1 VFKPAR
7 FSGGTHPRSSKNTHS
22 CSTVVLDDFAAIRIP
37 MIMHNGPPSVCLV
50 KAGDLVEIGQLIGRA
65 DSPMAVP
72 IHASVSGKVRAIAD
86 EVAYS
91 GQLMTVVTIDN
102 DHQNKVHASVVPPVV
117 NDRNEFIQAIR
128 DSGLVGLGGA
138 GFPTYLK
145 LKPPAGKEPDTLVI
159 NAAECEPYVSSDN
172 RLCIENPVSII
183 RGVEQVMKFMS
194 IPLAR
199 IGIEDNKPEAI
210 AALRKALEERPAGSP
225 AIELVSLHT
234 RYPQGAEKMLIFA
247 LTGREIP
254 SGGLPH
260 DVRVMVM
267 NAGTAAFIANYLQ
280 TGMPLVRRTVTLD
293 GGIVKNPGN
302 YDVPTGTPIADL
314 VEASGGFKGEPG
326 KVIMGG
332 PMMGIAVDRTS
343 ASILKINNAILMF
356 DQKEAA
362 IPEETTCIRCARCVM
377 SCPMRLMPTALDSH
391 SREHDIDG
399 LREYNVM
406 DCIECGCC
414 SYVCPAKRYL
424 VQSIRNG
431 KAAYRVALA
440 AEKAKEAARK

>member
-1 VFKPAR
+1 MFKSVR
-7 FSGGTHPRSSKNTHS
+7 FSGGIHPRSRKNTHTYQ
-22 CSTVVLDDFAAIRIP
+22 TVLLDDFKTVRIP
-37 MIMHNGPPSVCLV
+37 MIMHNGPPSTCLV
-50 KAGDLVEIGQLIGRA
+50 KAGESVEIGQLIGRA
-65 DSPMAVP
+65 DSAMAVP
-72 IHASVSGKVRAIAD
+72 IHASVSGKVRTVAE
-86 EVAYS
+86 EVASS

-102 DHQNKVHASVVPPVV
+102 DGLKTVHASVSPPIVS
-117 NDRNEFIQAIR
+117 NRDEFVQAIR

-159 NAAECEPYVSSDN
+159 NAAECEPYVTSDN
-172 RLCIENPVSII
+172 RLCIENPAAII
-183 RGVEQVMKFMS
+183 EGIELVMKFMD

-210 AALRKALEERPAGSP
+210 ASLRAVLDGRQSGNP
-225 AIELVSLHT
+225 AIELVPLQT
-234 RYPQGAEKMLIFA
+234 RYPQGAEKMLIYS

-254 SGGLPH
+254 CGGLPH
-260 DVRVMVM
+260 DVRVMVL
-267 NAGTAAFIANYLQ
+267 NAGTAAFMAAYMR
-280 TGMPLVRRTVTLD
+280 TGMPLIRRTVTLD
-293 GGIVKNPGN
+293 GGIVKKPGN

-314 VEASGGFKGEPG
+314 VEAAGGYKGEPG

-332 PMMGIAVDRTS
+332 PMMGVAVDRTS

-356 DQKEAA
+356 DNVEAK
-362 IPEETTCIRCARCVM
+362 IPDETACIRCARCVL
-377 SCPMRLMPTALDSH
+377 SCPMRLMPTALDSL
-391 SREHDIDG
+391 SREHDIEG
-399 LREYNVM
+399 LKEFSVM

-431 KAAYRVALA
+431 KAAYRAALA

>member
-1 VFKPAR
+1 MFKPAR

-22 CSTVVLDDFAAIRIP
+22 CATVVLDDFATIRIP

-50 KAGDLVEIGQLIGRA
+50 KAGDLVEIGQLIGQA

-102 DHQNKVHASVVPPVV
+102 DRQNTIHASVVPPVV
-117 NDRNEFIQAIR
+117 NDRNDFIQAIR

-172 RLCIENPVSII
+172 RLCIENPAAII
-183 RGVEQVMKFMS
+183 EGIEQVMKFMA

-210 AALRKALEERPAGSP
+210 ASLRKALEQRPAGSP
-225 AIELVSLHT
+225 AIELVPLHT
-234 RYPQGAEKMLIFA
+234 RYPQGAEKMLIYA

-260 DVRVMVM
+260 DVRVMVL
-267 NAGTAAFIANYLQ
+267 NVGTVHFIAKYLK
-280 TGMPLVRRTVTLD
+280 TGLPLVRRQITVD
-293 GGIVKNPGN
+293 GSGVKAPCNVSVPIGALIP
-302 YDVPTGTPIADL
+302 DVIEAAGGL
-314 VEASGGFKGEPG
+314 VGEAG

-332 PMMGIAVDRTS
+332 SMMGVALDRLES
-343 ASILKINNAILMF
+343 SVIKNNNAILVF
-356 DQKEAA
+356 DQKEAE
-362 IPEETTCIRCARCVM
+362 IPQETQCIRCGRCVEA
-377 SCPMRLMPTALDSH
+377 CPMHLMPTMLDVGARNKDVEQLEEYYAL
-391 SREHDIDG
+391 
-399 LREYNVM
+399 

-414 SYVCPAKRYL
+414 TYVCPAKRYL
-424 VQSIRNG
+424 VQSIRAG
-431 KAAYRVALA
+431 KSYVRQAQ
-440 AEKAKEAARK
+440 AKEGTN

>member
-1 VFKPAR
+1 MFKPAR
-7 FSGGTHPRSSKNTHS
+7 FSGGIHPKSSKNTHS
-22 CSTVVLDDFAAIRIP
+22 CPTVLLDDFATIRIP
-37 MIMHNGPPSVCLV
+37 MIMHNGPPSTCLV
-50 KAGDLVEIGQLIGRA
+50 KAGALVEIGQLIGRA

-72 IHASVSGKVRAIAD
+72 IHASVSGKVRAVAE
-86 EVAYS
+86 EVASS

-102 DHQNKVHASVVPPVV
+102 DHQKTVHASVVPPIVS
-117 NDRNEFIQAIR
+117 NRDEFIQAIR

-145 LKPPAGKEPDTLVI
+145 LKPPPGKEPDTLVI
-159 NAAECEPYVSSDN
+159 NAAECEPYVTSDN
-172 RLCIENPVSII
+172 RLCIENPAAVIEGI
-183 RGVEQVMKFMS
+183 EQVMKFMA

-210 AALRKALEERPAGSP
+210 EALRAALTARQSGGP
-225 AIELVSLHT
+225 AIELVQLHT
-234 RYPQGAEKMLIFA
+234 RYPQGAEKMLIYA

-260 DVRVMVM
+260 DVRVMVL
-267 NAGTAAFIANYLQ
+267 NAGTAAFIAGYLR
-280 TGMPLVRRTVTLD
+280 TGMPLIRRTVTLD

-314 VEASGGFKGEPG
+314 VEASGGFLGEPG

-332 PMMGIAVDRTS
+332 PMMGVAVDRTS

-356 DQKEAA
+356 DQAEAA
-362 IPEETTCIRCARCVM
+362 IPEESPCIRCARCVM
-377 SCPMRLMPTALDSH
+377 SCPVRLMPTELDSL
-391 SREHDIDG
+391 SREHDIAG

-414 SYVCPAKRYL
+414 SYTCPAKGYL

-431 KAAYRVALA
+431 KAAFRAALA
-440 AEKAKEAARK
+440 ADKAKEAARK

>member
-1 VFKPAR
+1 MFVFKPAR

-22 CSTVVLDDFAAIRIP
+22 CATVVLDDFATIRIP

-50 KAGDLVEIGQLIGRA
+50 KAGDLVEIGQLIGQA

-102 DHQNKVHASVVPPVV
+102 DRQNTIHASVVPPVV
-117 NDRNEFIQAIR
+117 NDRNDFIQAIR

-172 RLCIENPVSII
+172 RLCIENPAAII
-183 RGVEQVMKFMS
+183 EGIEQVMKFMA

-210 AALRKALEERPAGSP
+210 ASLRKALEQRPAGSP
-225 AIELVSLHT
+225 AIELVPLHT
-234 RYPQGAEKMLIFA
+234 RYPQGAEKMLIYA

-260 DVRVMVM
+260 DVRVMVL
-267 NAGTAAFIANYLQ
+267 NTGTVAFIA
-280 TGMPLVRRTVTLD
+280 
-293 GGIVKNPGN
+293 
-302 YDVPTGTPIADL
+302 
-314 VEASGGFKGEPG
+314 S
-326 KVIMGG
+326 
-332 PMMGIAVDRTS
+332 
-343 ASILKINNAILMF
+343 
-356 DQKEAA
+356 
-362 IPEETTCIRCARCVM
+362 
-377 SCPMRLMPTALDSH
+377 
-391 SREHDIDG
+391 
-399 LREYNVM
+399 
-406 DCIECGCC
+406 
-414 SYVCPAKRYL
+414 
-424 VQSIRNG
+424 
-431 KAAYRVALA
+431 
-440 AEKAKEAARK
+440 